1 MFADSLQEQW
11 ANDRSKKGEYKK
23 ARALARAEAQ
33 EDKPWLSKKGPKPPS
48 ARPGTNPS
56 DVASINL
63 QIREF
68 LLALSKTSLS
78 LPPMSKKSRV
88 AVHLL
93 AEVYGLQSKS
103 MGKGSHRFPVLE
115 RGPNSKV
122 FGVDERRIKAIVAT
136 AAGESSSSYGRGAS
150 AGSAKA
156 KGRMGGLW
164 AALAGDGPRKSSGGG
179 GGGGGGRGGNDQN
192 KNREGA
198 VVGQGADKLG
208 EGNVGYELLK
218 RMGLVLS
225 LSRSYRAQH

>member
-11 ANDRSKKGEYKK
+11 ASDRSKKGEYKK
-23 ARALARAEAQ
+23 ARALARAETK
-33 EDKPWLSKKGPKPPS
+33 EDKPWLSKKGPKPPT
-48 ARPGTNPS
+48 ARAGTNPS

-68 LLALSKTSLS
+68 LLSLSKTSLA

-93 AEVYGLQSKS
+93 AEVYGLQSRS
-103 MGKGSHRFPVLE
+103 MGKGSSRFPVLE

-122 FGVDERRIKAIVAT
+122 FGVDERRIKAIIAT
-136 AAGESSSSYGRGAS
+136 AAGESSGSFGRGAS

-156 KGRMGGLW
+156 KGKMGGLW
-164 AALAGDGPRKSSGGG
+164 AALAGDAPRKSGG

-198 VVGQGADKLG
+198 VVGQGADRLG

-218 RMGLVLS
+218 RMGSVES
-225 LSRSYRAQH
+225 SPCRVDSD